1 MLLVLA
7 SGTRRVPGYWKIRVV
22 IKTVSPG
29 RRSRSKP
36 YHLHVATEYDGAY
49 GDRPWRH
56 AAPSYGGQPPYRA
69 RRGSQRWFAAVA
81 ALVLGVAGLAVALT
95 GIALQLLPRQFSAE
109 QQRQISDWE
118 IGKRWRTMSAGAI
131 FPASLRYA
139 PPPTLPSDDPGL
151 WQTADR
157 VGIASQ
163 ASCAA
168 ATDPA
173 AVGAV
178 LARHGCEAMLRA
190 TYVDG
195 TGSYVITVGVAAMPG
210 SAQVNA
216 AKQALTGVGSRN
228 GAGVRTVPVAGSL
241 AVAFTD
247 PRRQLSD
254 SMAAG
259 PYLVFYTIGYTDDR
273 PRQLVTDDH
282 YGDAEMTAAGAGVA
296 QAVASTVDSPVP
308 PPQCPGTPGC

>member
-1 MLLVLA
+1 
-7 SGTRRVPGYWKIRVV
+7 
-22 IKTVSPG
+22 
-29 RRSRSKP
+29 
-36 YHLHVATEYDGAY
+36 LHVATEYDGAY

-109 QQRQISDWE
+109 QQRQITDWE
-118 IGKRWRTMSAGAI
+118 AGKRWRTMSAGAI
-131 FPASLRYA
+131 FPAALRYA
-139 PPPTLPSDDPGL
+139 PPPTLPSNDPGL

-157 VGIASQ
+157 VGIARQ

-216 AKQALTGVGSRN
+216 AKQELAGVGGRN

-241 AVAFTD
+241 AHAFTD
-247 PRRQLSD
+247 ARRQLS
-254 SMAAG
+254 AITTAG

-273 PRQLVTDDH
+273 PGQPVTADS
-282 YGDAEMTAAGAGVA
+282 YGDAEMTAAGKGVA
-296 QAVASTVDSPVP
+296 EVIASTVGKAVP

>member
-1 MLLVLA
+1 M
-7 SGTRRVPGYWKIRVV
+7 
-22 IKTVSPG
+22 
-29 RRSRSKP
+29 
-36 YHLHVATEYDGAY
+36 ATEYDGAY

-69 RRGSQRWFAAVA
+69 RHGSQRWFAAVA

-95 GIALQLLPRQFSAE
+95 GVAFQLLPRQFSAE

-118 IGKRWRTMSAGAI
+118 AGKRWRTMPAGKI
-131 FPASLRYA
+131 FPASLQYTA
-139 PPPTLPSDDPGL
+139 PSVLGDPSL
-151 WQTADR
+151 QLTANR

-163 ASCAA
+163 ASCTA

-173 AVGAV
+173 AVSAV
-178 LARHGCEAMLRA
+178 LARHGCETMLRA
-190 TYVDG
+190 TYLDG
-195 TGSYVITVGVAAMPG
+195 TDSYVITVGVAAMPG
-210 SAQVNA
+210 SAQAGA
-216 AKQALTGVGSRN
+216 AEQELLAGVGGKN
-228 GAGVRTVPVAGSL
+228 GAGVRTVRVAGSL
-241 AVAFTD
+241 AAAFTD
-247 PRRQLSD
+247 PRRQLSA
-254 SMAAG
+254 SIAAG

-273 PRQLVTDDH
+273 PRQPVTADK

>member
-1 MLLVLA
+1 
-7 SGTRRVPGYWKIRVV
+7 
-22 IKTVSPG
+22 
-29 RRSRSKP
+29 
-36 YHLHVATEYDGAY
+36 LHVATEGGAY
-49 GDRPWRH
+49 GDRPWRQ
-56 AAPSYGGQPPYRA
+56 AAPSYGGQPPYPA
-69 RRGSQRWFAAVA
+69 RRGGQRWFVAVT

-95 GIALQLLPRQFSAE
+95 GIAVQLLPRQFSTA
-109 QQRQISDWE
+109 QQRQITDWE
-118 IGKRWRTMSAGAI
+118 AGKRWRTLTAGEI

-139 PPPTLPSDDPGL
+139 PPPVLLIDRPGL
-151 WQTADR
+151 QLTANR

-210 SAQVNA
+210 SAQASA
-216 AKQALTGVGSRN
+216 AKQELKGVGSSS
-228 GAGVRTVPVAGSL
+228 GAGVRTVPVAGGL
-241 AVAFTD
+241 APAFTD
-247 PRRQLSD
+247 SRRQLTA
-254 SMAAG
+254 SMTAG
-259 PYLVFYTIGYTDDR
+259 PYLVFYAIGYTDGR
-273 PRQLVTDDH
+273 PSVPVSADG
-282 YGDAEMTAAGAGVA
+282 YADAEMTYAGAGVA
-296 QAVASTVDSPVP
+296 QAVASTVGAPVP

>member
-1 MLLVLA
+1 M
-7 SGTRRVPGYWKIRVV
+7 
-22 IKTVSPG
+22 
-29 RRSRSKP
+29 
-36 YHLHVATEYDGAY
+36 ATEYDGAY

-56 AAPSYGGQPPYRA
+56 AAPSYRGQRPYRA
-69 RRGSQRWFAAVA
+69 RRGSRRWFAAVA

-109 QQRQISDWE
+109 QRQQITDWE
-118 IGKRWRTMSAGAI
+118 VGKRWRTMSAGAI
-131 FPASLRYA
+131 FPASLQYA
-139 PPPTLPSDDPGL
+139 GPSTLSDDL
-151 WQTADR
+151 KLTADR
-157 VGIASQ
+157 IGIARQ

-210 SAQVNA
+210 SAQVKA
-216 AKQALTGVGSRN
+216 AQQELAGVGGRN

-241 AVAFTD
+241 AAAFTD
-247 PRRQLSD
+247 ARRQLSA
-254 SMAAG
+254 SMRAG

-273 PRQLVTDDH
+273 PRQPVSADT
-282 YGDAEMTAAGAGVA
+282 YADAEMTAAGAGVA
-296 QAVASTVDSPVP
+296 LAVASQVDASVP
-308 PPQCPGTPGC
+308 PPHCPGTPGC

>member
-1 MLLVLA
+1 M
-7 SGTRRVPGYWKIRVV
+7 
-22 IKTVSPG
+22 
-29 RRSRSKP
+29 
-36 YHLHVATEYDGAY
+36 ATEYDGAY

-69 RRGSQRWFAAVA
+69 RRGRQRWFAAVA

-95 GIALQLLPRQFSAE
+95 GIAFQLLPRQFSAE
-109 QQRQISDWE
+109 QQRQITDWE
-118 IGKRWRTMSAGAI
+118 VGKRWRTLSAGAI
-131 FPASLRYA
+131 FPASLQYA
-139 PPPTLPSDDPGL
+139 APQELSDVPKL
-151 WQTADR
+151 QLTADR
-157 VGIASQ
+157 IGIASQ

-178 LARHGCEAMLRA
+178 LDRHGCEAMLRA

-195 TGSYVITVGVAAMPG
+195 TDSYVITVGVAVMPG

-216 AKQALTGVGSRN
+216 AEQELAGVGGSA
-228 GAGVRTVPVAGSL
+228 GAGVRTVPVAGSP
-241 AVAFTD
+241 AAAFTD
-247 PRRQLSD
+247 ARRQLSA
-254 SMAAG
+254 SMAVSASRVAG

-273 PRQLVTDDH
+273 PRQPVTDDS

-296 QAVASTVDSPVP
+296 YAVASTVGKAVP

>member
-1 MLLVLA
+1 M
-7 SGTRRVPGYWKIRVV
+7 
-22 IKTVSPG
+22 
-29 RRSRSKP
+29 
-36 YHLHVATEYDGAY
+36 ATEYGGAY

-56 AAPSYGGQPPYRA
+56 AAPLYGGQPPNRA
-69 RRGSQRWFAAVA
+69 PRGSQRWFAAVA

-95 GIALQLLPRQFSAE
+95 GVAFQLLPRQFSAE
-109 QQRQISDWE
+109 QQRQITDWE
-118 IGKRWRTMSAGAI
+118 VGKRWRTLSAGAI
-131 FPASLRYA
+131 FPASLQYA
-139 PPPTLPSDDPGL
+139 APSVLTDPGL
-151 WQTADR
+151 QLPADR
-157 VGIASQ
+157 IGIASQ

-195 TGSYVITVGVAAMPG
+195 TDSYVITVGVAAMPG

-216 AKQALTGVGSRN
+216 AERELAGVVSGSN

-241 AVAFTD
+241 AAAFTD
-247 PRRQLSD
+247 SRRQLSG

-259 PYLVFYTIGYTDDR
+259 PYLVFYAIGYTDGR
-273 PRQLVTDDH
+273 PSVPVGADK
-282 YGDAEMTAAGAGVA
+282 YADAEMTAAGAGVA
-296 QAVASTVDSPVP
+296 QAVASEVGKSVP
-308 PPQCPGTPGC
+308 PPTCPGTPGC

>member
-1 MLLVLA
+1 
-7 SGTRRVPGYWKIRVV
+7 
-22 IKTVSPG
+22 
-29 RRSRSKP
+29 
-36 YHLHVATEYDGAY
+36 LHVATEYDGAY

-56 AAPSYGGQPPYRA
+56 AAPLYGGQPPHRA

-95 GIALQLLPRQFSAE
+95 GIAFQLLPRQFSAE
-109 QQRQISDWE
+109 QQRQITDWE
-118 IGKRWRTMSAGAI
+118 VGKRWRTMSAGAI

-139 PPPTLPSDDPGL
+139 PPPPPTLPSDDPGL

-168 ATDPA
+168 ATDPV

-216 AKQALTGVGSRN
+216 ARRELGSVGGRN
-228 GAGVRTVPVAGSL
+228 GAGVRTVRVAGSL

-247 PRRQLSD
+247 ARRQLSV

-273 PRQLVTDDH
+273 PRQLVTADS
-282 YGDAEMTAAGAGVA
+282 YGDAEMTAAGEGVA
-296 QAVASTVDSPVP
+296 QAVASQVGKPVP
-308 PPQCPGTPGC
+308 APQCPGTPGC

>member
-1 MLLVLA
+1 
-7 SGTRRVPGYWKIRVV
+7 
-22 IKTVSPG
+22 
-29 RRSRSKP
+29 
-36 YHLHVATEYDGAY
+36 LHVATEYDGAY

-56 AAPSYGGQPPYRA
+56 AAPSYRGQRPYRA
-69 RRGSQRWFAAVA
+69 RRGRQRWFAAVA

-109 QQRQISDWE
+109 QQRQITDWE
-118 IGKRWRTMSAGAI
+118 AGKRWRTMSAGAI
-131 FPASLRYA
+131 FPASLHYELSSA
-139 PPPTLPSDDPGL
+139 LNVDL
-151 WQTADR
+151 NLQLTADR
-157 VGIASQ
+157 IGIASQ

-195 TGSYVITVGVAAMPG
+195 TDSYVITVGVAAMPG
-210 SAQVNA
+210 SGQVNA
-216 AKQALTGVGSRN
+216 AWRELASVGGRN
-228 GAGVRTVPVAGSL
+228 GAGVRTVRVAGSL
-241 AVAFTD
+241 AAAFTD
-247 PRRQLSD
+247 ARRQFSA

-273 PRQLVTDDH
+273 PRQPVFDDH
-282 YGDAEMTAAGAGVA
+282 YGDAEMTAAGVGVA
-296 QAVASTVDSPVP
+296 YAVASKVGKAVP

>member
-1 MLLVLA
+1 M
-7 SGTRRVPGYWKIRVV
+7 
-22 IKTVSPG
+22 
-29 RRSRSKP
+29 
-36 YHLHVATEYDGAY
+36 ATEYDGAY
-49 GDRPWRH
+49 SDRPWRH

-69 RRGSQRWFAAVA
+69 RRARQRWFAAVA

-95 GIALQLLPRQFSAE
+95 GIAFQLLPRQFSTG
-109 QQRQISDWE
+109 QRQQITDWE
-118 IGKRWRTMSAGAI
+118 VGKRWRTMSAGAI
-131 FPASLRYA
+131 FPASLQYA
-139 PPPTLPSDDPGL
+139 APQSLSDVPKL
-151 WQTADR
+151 QLTADR
-157 VGIASQ
+157 IGIASQ

-210 SAQVNA
+210 SAQASA
-216 AKQALTGVGSRN
+216 AKQELAGVGGSA

-241 AVAFTD
+241 AAAFTD
-247 PRRQLSD
+247 ARRQLSG
-254 SMAAG
+254 SSPAVG

-273 PRQLVTDDH
+273 PGRLVTEDS

-296 QAVASTVDSPVP
+296 RAVASTVGRPVP
-308 PPQCPGTPGC
+308 APQCPGTPGC

>member
-1 MLLVLA
+1 M
-7 SGTRRVPGYWKIRVV
+7 
-22 IKTVSPG
+22 
-29 RRSRSKP
+29 
-36 YHLHVATEYDGAY
+36 ATEYDGAY

-69 RRGSQRWFAAVA
+69 RHGSQRWFAAVA

-95 GIALQLLPRQFSAE
+95 GVAFQLLPRQFSAE

-118 IGKRWRTMSAGAI
+118 AGKRWRTMPAGKI
-131 FPASLRYA
+131 FPASLQYTA
-139 PPPTLPSDDPGL
+139 PSVLGDPSL
-151 WQTADR
+151 QLTANR

-178 LARHGCEAMLRA
+178 LARHGCETMLRA

-195 TGSYVITVGVAAMPG
+195 TGSYVITVGVAVMPG
-210 SAQVNA
+210 SAQASA
-216 AKQALTGVGSRN
+216 AERELLAGVGGKN
-228 GAGVRTVPVAGSL
+228 GAGVRTVRVAGSL
-241 AVAFTD
+241 AAAFTD
-247 PRRQLSD
+247 PRRQLSA
-254 SMAAG
+254 SIAAG

-273 PRQLVTDDH
+273 PRQPVTADK

>member
-1 MLLVLA
+1 M
-7 SGTRRVPGYWKIRVV
+7 
-22 IKTVSPG
+22 
-29 RRSRSKP
+29 
-36 YHLHVATEYDGAY
+36 ATEYDGAY

-69 RRGSQRWFAAVA
+69 RRARQRWFAAVA

-95 GIALQLLPRQFSAE
+95 GIAFQLLPRQFSTG
-109 QQRQISDWE
+109 QQRQITDWE
-118 IGKRWRTMSAGAI
+118 VGKRWRTMSAGAI
-131 FPASLRYA
+131 FPASLQYA
-139 PPPTLPSDDPGL
+139 APQELSDVPKL
-151 WQTADR
+151 QLTADR
-157 VGIASQ
+157 IGIASQ

-178 LARHGCEAMLRA
+178 LARNGCEAMLRA

-195 TGSYVITVGVAAMPG
+195 TDSYVITVGVAVMPG
-210 SAQVNA
+210 SAQVNSGLA
-216 AKQALTGVGSRN
+216 GTGGR
-228 GAGVRTVPVAGSL
+228 
-241 AVAFTD
+241 
-247 PRRQLSD
+247 RRQLRRRSAD
-254 SMAAG
+254 GAGGGQPRRRVHRRSPAALRQHDRPC

-273 PRQLVTDDH
+273 PRQLVIDDS

-296 QAVASTVDSPVP
+296 YAVVSTVGKAVP